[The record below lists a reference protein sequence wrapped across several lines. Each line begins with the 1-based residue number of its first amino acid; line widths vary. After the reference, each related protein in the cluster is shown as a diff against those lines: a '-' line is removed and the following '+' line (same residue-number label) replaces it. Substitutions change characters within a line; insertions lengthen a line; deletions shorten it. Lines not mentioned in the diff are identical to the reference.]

1 MLIFCVRAAV
11 VSLSKCIITLH
22 SLSFP
27 LQNFYCIQQSHLQH
41 TVCSSPRSASS
52 PPLVSKPLSPST
64 SPSSSYH
71 QHNHL
76 NHHNQLCLQHQCYQ
90 RHQHN
95 QIHYLCHH
103 RDSQPLLTV
112 ILSKCCFFASV
123 SYHVHYSMDLHH
135 FQFSVKEMILVFLP
149 YCR

>member
-1 MLIFCVRAAV
+1 MLIFFARAAV

-64 SPSSSYH
+64 SPSSLLSPA
-71 QHNHL
+71 QPSESPQSTL
-76 NHHNQLCLQHQCYQ
+76 LTTSMLLASSAQLV
-90 RHQHN
+90 
-95 QIHYLCHH
+95 
-103 RDSQPLLTV
+103 SQPPPLESSSLVSLIPPSISSLL
-112 ILSKCCFFASV
+112 LSLSLSPSRQSTSSNCYF
-123 SYHVHYSMDLHH
+123 
-135 FQFSVKEMILVFLP
+135 E
-149 YCR
+149 